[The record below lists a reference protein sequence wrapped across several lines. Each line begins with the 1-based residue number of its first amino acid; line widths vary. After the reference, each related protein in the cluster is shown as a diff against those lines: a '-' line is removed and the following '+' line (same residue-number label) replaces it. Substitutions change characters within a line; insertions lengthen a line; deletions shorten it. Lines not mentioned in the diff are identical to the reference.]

1 MNSSWSQLALLGQVK
16 VNGVRVEP
24 EAAWRVHVL
33 SRIRASA
40 LCIYADILIQDVSY
54 QPASQPASQRQTARQ
69 TASQRQTD
77 RQTDRQ
83 RQTETDRDRQTDTFD
98 HIMYV
103 CMYVC
108 G

>member
-54 QPASQPASQRQTARQ
+54 QPASQPETDS
-69 TASQRQTD
+69 QTD

-83 RQTETDRDRQTDTFD
+83 RQTETDRDRQRQTDR
-98 HIMYV
+98 HIRSHYV

-108 G
+108 M